1 MQYELSNLR
10 KNNISLSRNQIF
22 PIIGLYFFVLGTSLL
37 GFSVYLFLESAG
49 LVEQTLINWNGQGL
63 FWSFITFFASLFI
76 LFIPVEFFDKYF
88 IENRSFRNLLTN
100 VVSVIFTS
108 LFFLILFQVLLRNQ
122 NIFVNEYLV
131 IARAVS
137 FSGFIAIPL
146 LLFLFHNFGRNIYL
160 INNNTYAFTSNFL
173 DINYSDIFI
182 ITFHQQAIYQ
192 GKTLYCDL

>member
-88 IENRSFRNLLTN
+88 IEELHKLLK
-100 VVSVIFTS
+100 SCDRQFQHP
-108 LFFLILFQVLLRNQ
+108 ILRKRTFMKESTIKLCFQLPKR
-122 NIFVNEYLV
+122 
-131 IARAVS
+131 
-137 FSGFIAIPL
+137 
-146 LLFLFHNFGRNIYL
+146 
-160 INNNTYAFTSNFL
+160 
-173 DINYSDIFI
+173 
-182 ITFHQQAIYQ
+182 
-192 GKTLYCDL
+192 

>member
-10 KNNISLSRNQIF
+10 KNNISLNRNQIF

-37 GFSVYLFLESAG
+37 GFSIYLFLESAG
-49 LVEQTLINWNGQGL
+49 FVEQTLINWNGQGL
-63 FWSFITFFASLFI
+63 FWSFITLFASIFI

-88 IENRSFRNLLTN
+88 IENRSFKSLLAN
-100 VVSVIFTS
+100 VVSVIFIS

-146 LLFLFHNFGRNIYL
+146 LLFLFHNFGRNVYL
-160 INNNTYAFTSNFL
+160 INNNTYAFTLIFWILTTQIFL
-173 DINYSDIFI
+173 
-182 ITFHQQAIYQ
+182 
-192 GKTLYCDL
+192 